1 MMQSIFKYFTVEED
15 KETALRIIW
24 FVDSFPAKEFSGLD
38 KFIYFYLEYCA
49 RLGIVAK
56 RNYLN
61 AFLRTDGKRLILEN
75 NIKLDNMAAYD
86 YTDPAALEE
95 SYRVITSTTIQFYE
109 NAIAQDI
116 TENEFKV
123 VMDTWMKNQKLK
135 LLKLSM
141 TNNFPRASQ
150 GEDVDEVTA
159 DLMSDLEAIQNNYN
173 EQKLEELDF
182 LGNKASANKV
192 GSGEMIFISKTHFP
206 AIDGDV
212 GGIFKSMILTFTGLT
227 GSGKSRFI
235 FRCFGYVAAVFFKVS
250 VRIDSLELTKS
261 QVENILIAMHIA
273 TLFKVKIP
281 DSLMNKDALDETQL
295 RYYHAA
301 KEDLF
306 NNKEGKY
313 GSIYI
318 SDKVLYIEDFRSK
331 VMRFLRLHKD
341 IQIWIIDY
349 AGLIRSNPK
358 GFKRYSIKA
367 EIIEEAYA
375 TAREIS
381 TNTGLAWVFINQ
393 YNREGALKA
402 KAGKSIDQGDIEG
415 GQTVHKYTD
424 YNIYSTQTEEQKS
437 TSLQLMTADKVRGAK
452 GFNKVPVKS
461 DLSISKFDQMAK
473 VITS

>member
-1 MMQSIFKYFTVEED
+1 M
-15 KETALRIIW
+15 
-24 FVDSFPAKEFSGLD
+24 D

-95 SYRVITSTTIQFYE
+95 AYRVITSTTIQFYE

-318 SDKVLYIEDFRSK
+318 SCLLY
-331 VMRFLRLHKD
+331 
-341 IQIWIIDY
+341 
-349 AGLIRSNPK
+349 
-358 GFKRYSIKA
+358 
-367 EIIEEAYA
+367 
-375 TAREIS
+375 
-381 TNTGLAWVFINQ
+381 
-393 YNREGALKA
+393 
-402 KAGKSIDQGDIEG
+402 
-415 GQTVHKYTD
+415 
-424 YNIYSTQTEEQKS
+424 
-437 TSLQLMTADKVRGAK
+437 TSPSPRDC
-452 GFNKVPVKS
+452 S
-461 DLSISKFDQMAK
+461 
-473 VITS
+473 